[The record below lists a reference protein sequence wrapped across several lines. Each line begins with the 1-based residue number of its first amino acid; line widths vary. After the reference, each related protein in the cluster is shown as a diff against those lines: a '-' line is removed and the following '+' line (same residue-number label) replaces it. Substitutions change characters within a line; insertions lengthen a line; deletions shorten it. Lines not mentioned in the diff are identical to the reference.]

1 MTERHRQQV
10 AEREG
15 CYLLRGSAGGQIPA
29 LFGVLAGFFEALLAQ
44 LVGLLDLQFELRHL
58 LLSLLRLLGLQRGS
72 GGGFAKAAAG
82 QDEQGGEGRYGGD
95 AAHNQLL
102 FDWAATLAMR

>member
-15 CYLLRGSAGGQIPA
+15 CYLLRGSAAGQPSG
-29 LFGVLAGFFEALLAQ
+29 LFGVLPGFFEALLAQ
-44 LVGLLDLQFELRHL
+44 LVGLFDLQFELRHL
-58 LLSLLRLLGLQRGS
+58 LLSLLRLLGLQRGGS
-72 GGGFAKAAAG
+72 GAFAQATAS
-82 QDEQGGEGRYGGD
+82 QDEQGGEGHYGGD